1 MSVPEEFQD
10 SNIAD
15 ITGWTFEQIDACDAR
30 RLDNLLLFKQ
40 VKNVAEYGGNLLL

>member
-15 ITGWTFEQIDACDAR
+15 ITGWTFEQIDQADSR
-30 RLDNLLLFKQ
+30 RLSNLLLFKL
-40 VKNVAEYGGNLLL
+40 VKHVAEHGGNLLL